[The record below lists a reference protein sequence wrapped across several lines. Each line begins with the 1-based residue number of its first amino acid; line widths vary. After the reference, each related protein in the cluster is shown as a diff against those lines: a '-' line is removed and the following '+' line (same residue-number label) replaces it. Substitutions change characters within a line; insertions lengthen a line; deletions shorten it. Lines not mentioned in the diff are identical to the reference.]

1 VNTRIERR
9 FGKRIPCKL
18 NGSRS
23 SFSGLILDVSRTGLF
38 VQTSAGGRAGEEVRI
53 PLAGQDSEN
62 PIVLDAQVVWHR
74 RVPQQLRSVVEGGLG
89 LQIRYAP
96 EPYYLMLAEAAE
108 GFSSTRGPA
117 A

>member
-1 VNTRIERR
+1 MNTRIERR
-9 FGKRIPCKL
+9 FRKRIPCRL

-23 SFSGLILDVSRTGLF
+23 TFSGLILDVSRMGLF
-38 VQTSAGGRAGEEVRI
+38 VQTSAAGKAGEEIRVQ
-53 PLAGQDSEN
+53 LAGPGSET

-74 RVPQQLRSVVEGGLG
+74 RVPHQLRSIVEGGLG

-108 GFSSTRGPA
+108 GSSSTRGPA